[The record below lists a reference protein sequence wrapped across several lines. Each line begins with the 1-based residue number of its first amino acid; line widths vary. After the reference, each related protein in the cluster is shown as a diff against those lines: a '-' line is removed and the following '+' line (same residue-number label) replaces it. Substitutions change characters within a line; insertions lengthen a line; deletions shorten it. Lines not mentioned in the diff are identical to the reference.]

1 MFVFFF
7 SNFTEYQLHRFKFV
21 PKIPVPLAQIT
32 ESNVVLHEEQ
42 YPIDEGVQ
50 KLFPTLLTNG
60 MKYFELKQ
68 QDDVIVSH

>member
-1 MFVFFF
+1 M
-7 SNFTEYQLHRFKFV
+7 

-32 ESNVVLHEEQ
+32 ESNVVLHEEE

-68 QDDVIVSH
+68 QDDVIVSHQELEEPLRVS